1 MTGTERRTGCKEV
14 SCARRRKIKL
24 HKWRIGYKI
33 GEHEPRGPESG
44 FPALIIV
51 HLVEILQYLLYPV

>member
-1 MTGTERRTGCKEV
+1 MQEV
-14 SCARRRKIKL
+14 CARRRKIQL
-24 HKWRIGYKI
+24 HKWRIGYNFS
-33 GEHEPRGPESG
+33 GSMNRGPESG